1 MRIIGT
7 GSSLPKKEVTNE
19 MLSTFLDT
27 SDEWIV
33 TRTGISS
40 RKVISDEKLE
50 DMAVD
55 AARKAVENAG
65 IGLDDIDL
73 IVCSNVVNEFVTPG
87 LSCVIQRDLGTKV
100 PTMDINAACA
110 GFIYGLDFVHGYSLA
125 HKDVRYILL
134 VCAEEPT
141 RMMNWADR
149 NVCVL
154 FGDGAA
160 AVILD
165 CTDKDSDCIKEVKLS
180 GVPAVE
186 SLYYKRLL
194 EPTPYITKE
203 KEPVPLTMNGR
214 DIFRMATRAGVA
226 DISAVLEKTGMKAD
240 DVDYYLLHQAN
251 LRIIDSIQKHF
262 DISHDKFV
270 HNIEHLGNTSS
281 ASVPILLDDMNR
293 SGRLSKGQKLIMSA
307 FGAGFVSGAAL
318 VVWDK

>member
-226 DISAVLEKTGMKAD
+226 DISAVLEKTEMKAD

>member
-55 AARKAVENAG
+55 AVRKAVENAG

-186 SLYYKRLL
+186 SLYYKRVL

>member
-1 MRIIGT
+1 MKIIGT
-7 GSSLPKKEVTNE
+7 GSSLPKKEVTND
-19 MLSTFLDT
+19 MLSAFLDT

-40 RKVISDEKLE
+40 RKVISDERLE
-50 DMAVD
+50 DLAVD
-55 AARKAVENAG
+55 AARKAIDDAG
-65 IGLDDIDL
+65 ITLDDID
-73 IVCSNVVNEFVTPG
+73 IIICSNVVNEFVTPG

-100 PTMDINAACA
+100 PTMDLNAACA
-110 GFIYGLDFVHGYSLA
+110 GFIYGLDFAHGYSLA
-125 HKDVRYILL
+125 HKDVRNILL

-160 AVILD
+160 AVVLD
-165 CTDKDSDCIKEVKLS
+165 CTDKEEDCIKEVKLS

-186 SLYYKRLL
+186 SLYYKRVL

-203 KEPVPLTMNGR
+203 KDPVPLTMNGR

-226 DISAVLEKTGMKAD
+226 DISAILDKTGIKAD
-240 DVDYYLLHQAN
+240 EIDYFLLHQAN
-251 LRIIDSIQKHF
+251 LRIIDSIQRHF
-262 DISHDKFV
+262 DIAPDKFV

-293 SGRLSKGQKLIMSA
+293 AGRLSRGQKLVMSA

-318 VVWDK
+318 IVWGK

>member
-40 RKVISDEKLE
+40 RKVISDERLE
-50 DMAVD
+50 DLAVD
-55 AARKAVENAG
+55 AARKAIEDAG
-65 IGLDDIDL
+65 ITLDEIDI
-73 IVCSNVVNEFVTPG
+73 IICSNVVNEFVTPG

-100 PTMDINAACA
+100 PTMDLNAACA
-110 GFIYGLDFVHGYSLA
+110 GFIYGLDFAHGYSMV
-125 HKDVRYILL
+125 HKDVRNILL

-160 AVILD
+160 AVVLD
-165 CTDKDSDCIKEVKLS
+165 CTDKENDCIKEVKLS

-186 SLYYKRLL
+186 SLYYKRNL
-194 EPTPYITKE
+194 EPTPFITKE
-203 KEPVPLTMNGR
+203 KEPVPITMNGR
-214 DIFRMATRAGVA
+214 DIFRMATRAAFA
-226 DISAVLEKTGMKAD
+226 DITAVFEKAGITAED
-240 DVDYYLLHQAN
+240 IDYFLLHQAN
-251 LRIIDSIQKHF
+251 IRIIESIQNHF
-262 DISHDKFV
+262 GISPEKFL

-281 ASVPILLDDMNR
+281 ASVPILMDEMNR
-293 SGRLSKGQKLIMSA
+293 CGRLKKGQKLIMSA
-307 FGAGFVSGAAL
+307 FGAGFVSGAAY

>member
-125 HKDVRYILL
+125 HKNVRYILL

-186 SLYYKRLL
+186 SLYYKRVL

>member
-1 MRIIGT
+1 MKIIGT
-7 GSSLPKKEVTNE
+7 GSSLPKKEVTND

-50 DMAVD
+50 DLATD
-55 AARKAVENAG
+55 AARKAVEDAG
-65 IGLDDIDL
+65 ITLDDID
-73 IVCSNVVNEFVTPG
+73 IIICSNVVNEFVTPG
-87 LSCVIQRDLGTKV
+87 LSCVIQRELGTRV
-100 PTMDINAACA
+100 ATMDINAACA
-110 GFIYGLDFVHGYSLA
+110 GFIYGLDFAHGYSLA
-125 HKDVRYILL
+125 HPDVRNILL

-160 AVILD
+160 AVVLD
-165 CTDKDSDCIKEVKLS
+165 CTDKENDCVREVKLS
-180 GVPAVE
+180 GVAAVE
-186 SLYYKRLL
+186 SLYYKRVL

-214 DIFRMATRAGVA
+214 EIFRMATRAGVA
-226 DISAVLEKTGMKAD
+226 DISALLERAGIKAD

-262 DISHDKFV
+262 DISPDKFV

-281 ASVPILLDDMNR
+281 ASVPILLDDMNKA
-293 SGRLSKGQKLIMSA
+293 GRLKKGQKLIMSA
-307 FGAGFVSGAAL
+307 FGAGFVSGAAYII
-318 VVWDK
+318 WYK

>member
-1 MRIIGT
+1 M
-7 GSSLPKKEVTNE
+7 PKKEVTNE

-186 SLYYKRLL
+186 SLYYKRVL

>member
-186 SLYYKRLL
+186 SLYYKRVL

-281 ASVPILLDDMNR
+281 ASVPILLDGMNR

>member
-50 DMAVD
+50 DLATD
-55 AARKAVENAG
+55 AARKAVEDAG
-65 IGLDDIDL
+65 ITLDDID
-73 IVCSNVVNEFVTPG
+73 IIICSNVVNEFVTPG
-87 LSCVIQRDLGTKV
+87 LSCVIQRELGTRV
-100 PTMDINAACA
+100 ATMDINAACA
-110 GFIYGLDFVHGYSLA
+110 GFIYGLDFAHGYSLA
-125 HKDVRYILL
+125 HPDVRNILL

-165 CTDKDSDCIKEVKLS
+165 CTDKGSDCIKEVKLS

-186 SLYYKRLL
+186 SLYYKRVL

>member
-134 VCAEEPT
+134 VCAEEST

-186 SLYYKRLL
+186 SLYYKRVL

>member
-160 AVILD
+160 AVIFD

-186 SLYYKRLL
+186 SLYYKRVL

>member
-1 MRIIGT
+1 M
-7 GSSLPKKEVTNE
+7 PKKEVTNE

-55 AARKAVENAG
+55 AVRKAVENAG

-186 SLYYKRLL
+186 SLYYKRVL

>member
-1 MRIIGT
+1 M
-7 GSSLPKKEVTNE
+7 PKKEVTNE

-55 AARKAVENAG
+55 AARKAVENAA

-186 SLYYKRLL
+186 SLYYKRVL

>member
-1 MRIIGT
+1 
-7 GSSLPKKEVTNE
+7 LPKKEVTNE

-186 SLYYKRLL
+186 SLYYKRVL

>member
-110 GFIYGLDFVHGYSLA
+110 GFIYGLDFVHGYSLV

-186 SLYYKRLL
+186 SLYYKRVL

>member
-55 AARKAVENAG
+55 AARKAVEDAC

-186 SLYYKRLL
+186 SLYYKRVL

>member
-141 RMMNWADR
+141 RMNWADR

-186 SLYYKRLL
+186 SLYYKRVL

>member
-165 CTDKDSDCIKEVKLS
+165 CTDKGSDCIKV
-180 GVPAVE
+180 
-186 SLYYKRLL
+186 
-194 EPTPYITKE
+194 I
-203 KEPVPLTMNGR
+203 
-214 DIFRMATRAGVA
+214 
-226 DISAVLEKTGMKAD
+226 
-240 DVDYYLLHQAN
+240 
-251 LRIIDSIQKHF
+251 
-262 DISHDKFV
+262 
-270 HNIEHLGNTSS
+270 
-281 ASVPILLDDMNR
+281 
-293 SGRLSKGQKLIMSA
+293 
-307 FGAGFVSGAAL
+307 
-318 VVWDK
+318 

>member
-1 MRIIGT
+1 MKIIGT
-7 GSSLPKKEVTNE
+7 GSSLPKKEVTND
-19 MLSTFLDT
+19 MLSAFLDT

-40 RKVISDEKLE
+40 RKVISDERLE
-50 DMAVD
+50 DLAVD
-55 AARKAVENAG
+55 AARKAIDDAG
-65 IGLDDIDL
+65 ITLDDID
-73 IVCSNVVNEFVTPG
+73 IIICSNVVNEFVTPG

-100 PTMDINAACA
+100 PTMDLNAACA
-110 GFIYGLDFVHGYSLA
+110 GFIYGLDFAHGYSLA
-125 HKDVRYILL
+125 HKDVRNILL

-160 AVILD
+160 AVVLD
-165 CTDKDSDCIKEVKLS
+165 CTDKDEDCIKEVKLS

-186 SLYYKRLL
+186 SLYYKRVL

-203 KEPVPLTMNGR
+203 KDPVPLTMNGR

-226 DISAVLEKTGMKAD
+226 DISAILDKTGIKAD
-240 DVDYYLLHQAN
+240 EIDYFLLHQAN
-251 LRIIDSIQKHF
+251 LRIIDSIQRHF
-262 DISHDKFV
+262 DIAPDKFV

-293 SGRLSKGQKLIMSA
+293 AGRLSRGQKLVMSA

-318 VVWDK
+318 IVWGK

>member
-1 MRIIGT
+1 MKIIGT
-7 GSSLPKKEVTNE
+7 GSSLPKKVVTND

-40 RKVISDEKLE
+40 RKVISDERLE
-50 DMAVD
+50 DLAVD
-55 AARKAVENAG
+55 AARKAIEDAG
-65 IGLDDIDL
+65 ITLDEIDI
-73 IVCSNVVNEFVTPG
+73 IICSNVVNEFVTPG

-100 PTMDINAACA
+100 PTMDLNAACA
-110 GFIYGLDFVHGYSLA
+110 GFIYGLDFAHGYSMV
-125 HKDVRYILL
+125 HKDVRNILL

-160 AVILD
+160 AVVLD
-165 CTDKDSDCIKEVKLS
+165 CTDKENDCIKEVKLS

-186 SLYYKRLL
+186 SLYYKRNL
-194 EPTPYITKE
+194 EPTPFITKE
-203 KEPVPLTMNGR
+203 KEPVPITMNGR
-214 DIFRMATRAGVA
+214 DIFRMATRAAFA
-226 DISAVLEKTGMKAD
+226 DITAVFEKAGITAED
-240 DVDYYLLHQAN
+240 IDYFLLHQAN
-251 LRIIDSIQKHF
+251 IRIIESIQNHF
-262 DISHDKFV
+262 GISPEKFL

-281 ASVPILLDDMNR
+281 ASVPILMDEMNR
-293 SGRLSKGQKLIMSA
+293 CGCLKKGQKLIMSA
-307 FGAGFVSGAAL
+307 FGAGFVSGAAY

>member
-165 CTDKDSDCIKEVKLS
+165 CTDRDSDCIKEVKLS

-186 SLYYKRLL
+186 SLYYKRVL

>member
-1 MRIIGT
+1 M
-7 GSSLPKKEVTNE
+7 PKKEVTNE

-186 SLYYKRLL
+186 SLYYKRVL

-281 ASVPILLDDMNR
+281 ASVPILLDGMNR

>member
-55 AARKAVENAG
+55 AARKAVENAA

-186 SLYYKRLL
+186 SLYYKRVL

>member
-1 MRIIGT
+1 M
-7 GSSLPKKEVTNE
+7 PKKEVTND
-19 MLSTFLDT
+19 MLSAFLDT

-40 RKVISDEKLE
+40 RKVISDERLE
-50 DMAVD
+50 DLAVD
-55 AARKAVENAG
+55 AARKAIDDAG
-65 IGLDDIDL
+65 ITLDDID
-73 IVCSNVVNEFVTPG
+73 IIICSNVVNEFVTPG

-100 PTMDINAACA
+100 PTMDLNAACA
-110 GFIYGLDFVHGYSLA
+110 GFIYGLDFAHGYSLA
-125 HKDVRYILL
+125 HKDVRNILL

-160 AVILD
+160 AVVLD
-165 CTDKDSDCIKEVKLS
+165 CTDKEEDCIKEVKLS

-186 SLYYKRLL
+186 SLYYKRVL

-203 KEPVPLTMNGR
+203 KDPVPLTMNGR

-226 DISAVLEKTGMKAD
+226 DISAILDKTGIKAD
-240 DVDYYLLHQAN
+240 EIDYFLLHQAN
-251 LRIIDSIQKHF
+251 LRIIDSIQRHF
-262 DISHDKFV
+262 DIAPDKFV

-293 SGRLSKGQKLIMSA
+293 AGRLSRGQKLVMSA

-318 VVWDK
+318 IVWGK

>member
-1 MRIIGT
+1 MKIIGT
-7 GSSLPKKEVTNE
+7 GSSLPKKVVTND

-40 RKVISDEKLE
+40 RKVISDERLE
-50 DMAVD
+50 DLAVD
-55 AARKAVENAG
+55 AARKAIEDAG
-65 IGLDDIDL
+65 ITLDEIDI
-73 IVCSNVVNEFVTPG
+73 IICSNVVNEFVTPG

-100 PTMDINAACA
+100 PTMDLNAACA
-110 GFIYGLDFVHGYSLA
+110 GFIYGLDFAHGYSMV
-125 HKDVRYILL
+125 HKDVRNILL

-160 AVILD
+160 AVVLD
-165 CTDKDSDCIKEVKLS
+165 CTDKENDCIKEVKLS

-186 SLYYKRLL
+186 SLYYKRNL
-194 EPTPYITKE
+194 EPTPFITKE
-203 KEPVPLTMNGR
+203 KEPVPITMNGR
-214 DIFRMATRAGVA
+214 DIFRMATRAAFA
-226 DISAVLEKTGMKAD
+226 DITAVFEKAGITAED
-240 DVDYYLLHQAN
+240 IDYFLLHQAII
-251 LRIIDSIQKHF
+251 RIIESIQNHF
-262 DISHDKFV
+262 GISPEKFL

-281 ASVPILLDDMNR
+281 ASVPILMDEMNR
-293 SGRLSKGQKLIMSA
+293 CGRLKKGQKLIMSA
-307 FGAGFVSGAAL
+307 FGAGFVSGAAY

>member
-1 MRIIGT
+1 M
-7 GSSLPKKEVTNE
+7 PKKEVTNE

-165 CTDKDSDCIKEVKLS
+165 CMDKDSDCIKEVKLS

-186 SLYYKRLL
+186 SLYYKRVL

>member
-165 CTDKDSDCIKEVKLS
+165 CMDKDSDCIKEVKLS

-186 SLYYKRLL
+186 SLYYKRVL

>member
-165 CTDKDSDCIKEVKLS
+165 CTDKDSDYIKEVKLS

-186 SLYYKRLL
+186 SLYYKRVL

>member
-1 MRIIGT
+1 M
-7 GSSLPKKEVTNE
+7 PKKEVTND
-19 MLSTFLDT
+19 MLSAFLDT

-40 RKVISDEKLE
+40 RKVISDERLE
-50 DMAVD
+50 DLAVD
-55 AARKAVENAG
+55 AARKAIDDAG
-65 IGLDDIDL
+65 ITLDDID
-73 IVCSNVVNEFVTPG
+73 IIICSNVVNEFVTPG

-100 PTMDINAACA
+100 PTMDLNAACA
-110 GFIYGLDFVHGYSLA
+110 GFIYGLDFAHGYSLA
-125 HKDVRYILL
+125 HKDVRNILL

-160 AVILD
+160 AVVLD
-165 CTDKDSDCIKEVKLS
+165 CTDKEEDCIKEVKLS

-186 SLYYKRLL
+186 SLYYKRVL

-203 KEPVPLTMNGR
+203 KDPVPLTMNGR

-226 DISAVLEKTGMKAD
+226 DISAILDKTGIKAD
-240 DVDYYLLHQAN
+240 EIDYFLLHQAN
-251 LRIIDSIQKHF
+251 LRIIDSIQRHF
-262 DISHDKFV
+262 DIAPDKFV

-293 SGRLSKGQKLIMSA
+293 AGRLSRGQKLVMSA

-318 VVWDK
+318 IVWCK

>member
-186 SLYYKRLL
+186 SLYYKRVL

-262 DISHDKFV
+262 DIFHDKFV

>member
-1 MRIIGT
+1 M
-7 GSSLPKKEVTNE
+7 PKKEVTNE

-160 AVILD
+160 AVIFD

-186 SLYYKRLL
+186 SLYYKRVL

>member
-141 RMMNWADR
+141 RMMNWAGR

-186 SLYYKRLL
+186 SLYYKRVL

>member
-1 MRIIGT
+1 MKIIGT
-7 GSSLPKKEVTNE
+7 GSSLPKKEVTND

-50 DMAVD
+50 DLATD
-55 AARKAVENAG
+55 AARKAVEDAG
-65 IGLDDIDL
+65 ITLDDID
-73 IVCSNVVNEFVTPG
+73 IIICSNVVNEFVTPG
-87 LSCVIQRDLGTKV
+87 LSCVIQRELGTRV
-100 PTMDINAACA
+100 ATMDINAACA
-110 GFIYGLDFVHGYSLA
+110 GFIYGLDFAHGYSLA
-125 HKDVRYILL
+125 HPDVRNILL

-160 AVILD
+160 AVVLD
-165 CTDKDSDCIKEVKLS
+165 CTDKENDCVREVKLS
-180 GVPAVE
+180 GVAAVE
-186 SLYYKRLL
+186 SLYYKRVL

-214 DIFRMATRAGVA
+214 EIFRMATRAGVA
-226 DISAVLEKTGMKAD
+226 DISALLERAGIKAD

-262 DISHDKFV
+262 DISPDKFV

-281 ASVPILLDDMNR
+281 ASVPILLDDMNKA
-293 SGRLSKGQKLIMSA
+293 GRLKKGQKLIMSA
-307 FGAGFVSGAAL
+307 FGAGFVSGAAYII
-318 VVWDK
+318 WDK